1 MTLLLGVDNGGTR
14 VKLLLAREVEGRLEH
29 VRTSDAPTPRGPSA
43 MDELAALTR
52 TFLAD
57 DRADAFGLT
66 VAGILD
72 ETSGLVSTSANMRWL
87 EGLAPAR
94 ELSDRLGIPGEA
106 VQDGVATAIAEAVLG
121 AGRGAD
127 DVFVLALGTG
137 IAGAHVVDGSVRKGA
152 HGGAGEIGHIATGG
166 GEKCT
171 CGQSGC
177 LESLLG
183 GTRLGA
189 RWDRARGVDAQS
201 TALDVVLAAERG
213 DGTARAILD
222 EATTA
227 LANGLL
233 SLMAMIDPG
242 VIVIG
247 GGLSNSPAWII
258 DPAVEKAH
266 RRATFHAVPPIIRA
280 QLGSWAGA
288 WGAVL
293 TAAHSM
299 SGERR
304 LERTELV

>member
-14 VKLLLAREVEGRLEH
+14 VKLLLAREAGGRLEH
-29 VRTSDAPTPRGPSA
+29 VRTADAPTPRGARA
-43 MDELAALTR
+43 MDDLAALAR
-52 TFLAD
+52 DFLAGE
-57 DRADAFGLT
+57 RADAFGVT

-72 ETSGLVSTSANMRWL
+72 EASGEVATSANMRWL

-94 ELSDRLGIPGEA
+94 ELGERLGSPGEA

-137 IAGAHVVDGSVRKGA
+137 IAGAHVIDGVVRKGA

-189 RWDRARGVDAQS
+189 RWDRARGAEARS

-213 DGTARAILD
+213 DDLARTVLD
-222 EATTA
+222 QATSA
-227 LANGLL
+227 LAHGLL
-233 SLMAMIDPG
+233 SVMAMIDPG

-247 GGLSNSPAWII
+247 GGLSNSPEWII
-258 DPAVEKAH
+258 DPAVEKA
-266 RRATFHAVPPIIRA
+266 RRQATFHSVPPIVRA

-293 TAAHSM
+293 TAGHGVL
-299 SGERR
+299 GERG
-304 LERTELV
+304 LERAGHV

>member
-14 VKLLLAREVEGRLEH
+14 VKLLLARETGGRLEH
-29 VRTSDAPTPRGPSA
+29 VRTDDAPTPRGPAA
-43 MDELAALTR
+43 MDELASLTR
-52 TFLAD
+52 AFLAD
-57 DRADAFGLT
+57 DRADAFGIT

-72 ETSGLVSTSANMRWL
+72 EASGVVTTSANMRWL

-94 ELSDRLGIPGEA
+94 ELADRLDLPGEA
-106 VQDGVATAIAEAVLG
+106 VQDGVATAIAEAILG

-137 IAGAHVVDGSVRKGA
+137 IAGAHVVDGAVRKGA
-152 HGGAGEIGHIATGG
+152 HGGAGEIGHLATGR

-177 LESLLG
+177 LESVLG

-189 RWDRARGVDAQS
+189 RWDRARGVGAAS

-233 SLMAMIDPG
+233 SVMAMIDPG

-247 GGLSNSPAWII
+247 GGLSNSPTWII
-258 DPAVEKAH
+258 DPAIDKA
-266 RRATFHAVPPIIRA
+266 RRQATFHSVPPIVRA

-288 WGAVL
+288 WGAAV
-293 TAAHSM
+293 TAGHRT

-304 LERTELV
+304 LERTEMV

>member
-14 VKLLLAREVEGRLEH
+14 VKLLLAREVGGRLEH
-29 VRTSDAPTPRGPSA
+29 VRTDDAPTPRGPAA

-52 TFLAD
+52 AFLAD
-57 DRADAFGLT
+57 DRADAFGIT

-72 ETSGLVSTSANMRWL
+72 EASGVVTTSANMRWL

-94 ELSDRLGIPGEA
+94 ELADRLDLPGEA

-137 IAGAHVVDGSVRKGA
+137 IAGAHVVDGAVRKGA
-152 HGGAGEIGHIATGG
+152 HGGAGEIGHLATGR

-177 LESLLG
+177 LESVLG

-189 RWDRARGVDAQS
+189 RWDRARGVGAAS

-233 SLMAMIDPG
+233 SVMAMIDPG

-247 GGLSNSPAWII
+247 GGLSNSPTWII
-258 DPAVEKAH
+258 DPAIDKA
-266 RRATFHAVPPIIRA
+266 RRQATFHSVPPIVRA

-288 WGAVL
+288 WGAAV
-293 TAAHSM
+293 TAGHRT

-304 LERTELV
+304 LERTEMV

>member
-14 VKLLLAREVEGRLEH
+14 VKLLLAREVGGRFEH
-29 VRTSDAPTPRGPSA
+29 VRTDDAPTPRGPGA
-43 MDELAALTR
+43 MDELAVLTR
-52 TFLAD
+52 TFLAG
-57 DRADAFGLT
+57 DRADAFGIT

-72 ETSGLVSTSANMRWL
+72 ETSGVVATSANMRWL

-94 ELSDRLGIPGEA
+94 ELSDRLDIAGVA

-137 IAGAHVVDGSVRKGA
+137 IAGAHVVGGAVRKGA
-152 HGGAGEIGHIATGG
+152 HGGAGEIGHLAAGR

-189 RWDRARGVDAQS
+189 RWDRARGVDASS

-227 LANGLL
+227 LAHSLL
-233 SLMAMIDPG
+233 SVMAMIDPG

-247 GGLSNSPAWII
+247 GGLSNSPTWII
-258 DPAVEKAH
+258 DPAVDKAH
-266 RRATFHAVPPIIRA
+266 RQATFHAVPPIVRA
-280 QLGSWAGA
+280 QLGTWAGA
-288 WGAVL
+288 WGAVV
-293 TAAHSM
+293 TAGHRM

-304 LERTELV
+304 LERTETV

>member
-14 VKLLLAREVEGRLEH
+14 VKLLLARETGGRLEH
-29 VRTSDAPTPRGPSA
+29 VRTTDAPTPRGPGA
-43 MDELAALTR
+43 MDELSALTR
-52 TFLAD
+52 EFLAAE
-57 DRADAFGLT
+57 RADAFGLT

-72 ETSGLVSTSANMRWL
+72 EASGVVSTSANMRWRA
-87 EGLAPAR
+87 GRAPAR
-94 ELSDRLGIPGEA
+94 AVAARRGLPGLRVPPGA
-106 VQDGVATAIAEAVLG
+106 APASAAAVLG

-227 LANGLL
+227 LAHGLL

-247 GGLSNSPAWII
+247 GGLSNSPTWII
-258 DPAVEKAH
+258 DPAIEKAH
-266 RRATFHAVPPIIRA
+266 RQATFHAVPPIIRA

-293 TAAHSM
+293 TAGHRM
-299 SGERR
+299 
-304 LERTELV
+304 ELV

>member
-14 VKLLLAREVEGRLEH
+14 VKLLLARDVGGRLEH
-29 VRTSDAPTPRGPSA
+29 VRTDDAPTPRGPAA

-52 TFLAD
+52 AFLAD
-57 DRADAFGLT
+57 DRADAFGIT

-72 ETSGLVSTSANMRWL
+72 EASGVVTTSANMRWL

-94 ELSDRLGIPGEA
+94 ELADRLDLPGEA

-137 IAGAHVVDGSVRKGA
+137 IAGAHVVDGAVRKGA
-152 HGGAGEIGHIATGG
+152 HGGAGEIGHLATGL

-177 LESLLG
+177 LESVLG

-189 RWDRARGVDAQS
+189 RWDRARGVDAAS

-233 SLMAMIDPG
+233 SVMAMIDPG

-247 GGLSNSPAWII
+247 GGLSNSPTWII
-258 DPAVEKAH
+258 DPAVDKA
-266 RRATFHAVPPIIRA
+266 RRQATFHSVPPIVRA

-288 WGAVL
+288 WGAAV
-293 TAAHSM
+293 TAGHRT

-304 LERTELV
+304 LERTEMV

>member
-14 VKLLLAREVEGRLEH
+14 VKLLLARDAGGRLEH
-29 VRTSDAPTPRGPSA
+29 VRTADAPTPRGIGA
-43 MDELAALTR
+43 MDELAAITR
-52 TFLAD
+52 GFLGD
-57 DRADAFGLT
+57 DRADAFGIT
-66 VAGILD
+66 VAGIFD
-72 ETSGLVSTSANMRWL
+72 EASGAVVTSANMRWL

-94 ELSDRLGIPGEA
+94 ELSDRLGIPGVV

-137 IAGAHVVDGSVRKGA
+137 IAGAHVVDGAVRKGA
-152 HGGAGEIGHIATGG
+152 HGGAGEIGHIATGR

-189 RWDRARGVDAQS
+189 RWDRARGVHAQS
-201 TALDVVLAAERG
+201 TAVDVVHGAERG
-213 DGTARAILD
+213 DESARAVLD
-222 EATTA
+222 EATSA

-233 SLMAMIDPG
+233 SVMAMIDPG

-247 GGLSNSPAWII
+247 GGLSNSPEWII
-258 DPAVEKAH
+258 DPAVDKA
-266 RRATFHAVPPIIRA
+266 RRQATFHAIPPIVRA
-280 QLGSWAGA
+280 ELGSWAGA

-293 TAAHSM
+293 AAEQRV
-299 SGERR
+299 GDALR
-304 LERTELV
+304 LEHT

>member
-14 VKLLLAREVEGRLEH
+14 VKLLLARDAGGRLEH
-29 VRTSDAPTPRGPSA
+29 VRTDDAPTPRGPAA
-43 MDELAALTR
+43 MDELAEITR
-52 TFLAD
+52 AFLAD
-57 DRADAFGLT
+57 DRADAFGIT

-72 ETSGLVSTSANMRWL
+72 EASGAVVTSANMRWL

-94 ELSDRLGIPGEA
+94 ELSERIGIPGEA

-137 IAGAHVVDGSVRKGA
+137 IAGAHVVDGAVRKGA
-152 HGGAGEIGHIATGG
+152 HGGAGEIGHIATGR

-177 LESLLG
+177 LESVLG

-189 RWDRARGVDAQS
+189 RWDRARGVQAQS
-201 TALDVVLAAERG
+201 SALDVVLAAERG
-213 DGTARAILD
+213 DGTARTILD

-247 GGLSNSPAWII
+247 GGLSNSPTWII
-258 DPAVEKAH
+258 DPAVDKAH
-266 RRATFHAVPPIIRA
+266 RQATFHSVPPIVRA

-288 WGAVL
+288 WGAAL
-293 TAAHSM
+293 TAGARM
-299 SGERR
+299 SGAHR
-304 LERTELV
+304 LERTEMV

>member
-14 VKLLLAREVEGRLEH
+14 VKLLLAREVGGRLEH
-29 VRTSDAPTPRGPSA
+29 VRTDDAPTPRGPAA

-52 TFLAD
+52 AFLAD
-57 DRADAFGLT
+57 DRADAFGIT

-72 ETSGLVSTSANMRWL
+72 EASGVVTTSANMRWL

-94 ELSDRLGIPGEA
+94 ELADRLDLPGEA
-106 VQDGVATAIAEAVLG
+106 VQDGVATAIAEAILG

-137 IAGAHVVDGSVRKGA
+137 IAGAHVVDGAVRKGA
-152 HGGAGEIGHIATGG
+152 HGGAGEIGHLATGR

-177 LESLLG
+177 LESVLG

-189 RWDRARGVDAQS
+189 RWDRARGVGAAS

-233 SLMAMIDPG
+233 SVMAMIDPG

-247 GGLSNSPAWII
+247 GGLSNSPTWII
-258 DPAVEKAH
+258 DPAIDKA
-266 RRATFHAVPPIIRA
+266 RRQATFHSVPPIVRA

-288 WGAVL
+288 WGAAV
-293 TAAHSM
+293 TAGHRT

-304 LERTELV
+304 LERTEMV